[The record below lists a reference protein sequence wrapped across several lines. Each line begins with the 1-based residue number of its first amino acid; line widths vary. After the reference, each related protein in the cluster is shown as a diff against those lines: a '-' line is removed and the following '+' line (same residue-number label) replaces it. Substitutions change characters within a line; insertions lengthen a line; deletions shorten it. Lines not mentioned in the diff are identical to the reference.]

1 LEENAVI
8 FCHHNSIK
16 IITTDGW
23 GIAILR
29 KLVDISDEDRR
40 FADVPVSG
48 GDNFQGIIELRM
60 DDPNQTA
67 VFLIK
72 IVKRM
77 IVDIEDS
84 ESWRIREGF
93 D

>member
-1 LEENAVI
+1 VI

-29 KLVDISDEDRR
+29 KVVEILNEDRR
-40 FADVPVSG
+40 FADVRVSE
-48 GDNFQGIIELRM
+48 GDNFQGLIELRM

-67 VFLIK
+67 VFVIT
-72 IVKRM
+72 IVKGM
-77 IVDIEDS
+77 IVDI
-84 ESWRIREGF
+84 
-93 D
+93 